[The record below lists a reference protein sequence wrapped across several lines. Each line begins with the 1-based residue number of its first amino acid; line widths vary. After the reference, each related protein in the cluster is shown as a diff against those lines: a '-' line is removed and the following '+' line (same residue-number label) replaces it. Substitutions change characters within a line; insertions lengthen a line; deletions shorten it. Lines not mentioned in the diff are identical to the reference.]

1 MFRDPSGRERP
12 AQADRSG
19 ILSFALTE
27 APGLYELRSGG
38 AVLEAYPVSLLSAAE
53 TDVGPKGEIRLG
65 SQTVQAR
72 AEAQEA
78 RDLWKWLVLA
88 ALAGLLLE
96 WWVYWKRVV

>member
-1 MFRDPSGRERP
+1 M
-12 AQADRSG
+12 
-19 ILSFALTE
+19 
-27 APGLYELRSGG
+27 
-38 AVLEAYPVSLLSAAE
+38 
-53 TDVGPKGEIRLG
+53 GPKGEIRLG

-72 AEAQEA
+72 PEAMEA